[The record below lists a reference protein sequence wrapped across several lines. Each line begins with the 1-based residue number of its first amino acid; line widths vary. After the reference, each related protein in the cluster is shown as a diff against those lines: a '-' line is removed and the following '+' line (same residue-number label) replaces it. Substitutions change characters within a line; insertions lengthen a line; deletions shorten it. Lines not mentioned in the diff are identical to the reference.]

1 MCTDSIYSGDDEFME
16 MFTETQNPN
25 YLTEEDFQTRSTRN
39 EFANFGNSILKSV
52 RQEINKQ
59 FFIEVPGN
67 KRYSKILL
75 VKIQKLYLPTL
86 PLWSNLLLVDLSR
99 HGTSDVYSNCRLHL
113 LERGNTK
120 IEKRFQILKKYRLR
134 RTNHKAVGRTF
145 GENQR
150 ARDSCSRHCC
160 FKIS

>member
-1 MCTDSIYSGDDEFME
+1 MCTDSIYSEDDEFME

-25 YLTEEDFQTRSTRN
+25 YFTEQDFQTRSTRN

-52 RQEINKQ
+52 RQDINKE

-75 VKIQKLYLPTL
+75 EKIQKLYLPTL
-86 PLWSNLLLVDLSR
+86 PLWSNLLLGDLSR

-113 LERGNTK
+113 LERGITK

-150 ARDSCSRHCC
+150 ARDSCSRSCC